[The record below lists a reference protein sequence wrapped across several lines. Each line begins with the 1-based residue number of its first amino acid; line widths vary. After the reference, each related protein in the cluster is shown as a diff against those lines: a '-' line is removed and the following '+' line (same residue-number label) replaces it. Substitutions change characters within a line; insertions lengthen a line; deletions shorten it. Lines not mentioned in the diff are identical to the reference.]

1 MSDELKLLEPLDPEL
16 ALLFAADKAVEDGVS
31 AAMQTRIHAAVLAHT
46 SAGAAALAAGAA
58 SPSLWSA
65 KVALVTTVAFVA
77 GGGAGAALHASLSEV
92 RVIERRVEVSVPV
105 VIPEDAGAAADAAV
119 ALSDAGVTLAPPP
132 PTPHRIAERA
142 IEEPEGVAA
151 ERRLLDAALA
161 ARARGRALDALAAL
175 RRHHDRFEN
184 GQLAEERDA
193 LRIEILIADGQR
205 SRARTELAQF
215 VVSYPSSVHRSR
227 LLRLMERL
235 PEP

>member
-1 MSDELKLLEPLDPEL
+1 MSDELKLFEPLDPEL

-46 SAGAAALAAGAA
+46 RAGAAALAAGAA

-65 KVALVTTVAFVA
+65 KVALVTTAAFVA

-105 VIPEDAGAAADAAV
+105 VIPENAGAAADAAV
-119 ALSDAGVTLAPPP
+119 ALSDAGISLAPP
-132 PTPHRIAERA
+132 PTPHRIGERA
-142 IEEPEGVAA
+142 IEEPHGVAA

-193 LRIEILIADGQR
+193 LRIEILIADGQH
-205 SRARTELAQF
+205 SRARAELAHF
-215 VVSYPSSVHRSR
+215 EASYPRSVHRSR
-227 LLRLMERL
+227 LVRLMERL